1 MTWLKH
7 LFWEREREGAYGCAI
22 CCVSVESTSQP
33 SKKDELAT
41 FVKTKGGGGG
51 ICLKSTRLRS
61 ETCANG
67 PPSRELASRS
77 FHTTYLPILVLFR
90 CIAFLSS
97 PPSRIP
103 LYTWPTLP
111 TLSPLPTSPNYS
123 PLPGIFHHLSPTRT
137 TATWWSQRAAIRY
150 RTSLHD
156 GCFLPILLPLKPK
169 VSQKQLNS
177 PILFFLMRLSTNK
190 GTKGLKMK

>member
-61 ETCANG
+61 KTCANG

-90 CIAFLSS
+90 YIAFLSS

-111 TLSPLPTSPNYS
+111 TLSPFRRHPTIRLCLASS
-123 PLPGIFHHLSPTRT
+123 ITFPLLERRQPDDRNEQPFATEPRCTMDAFFRYCFH
-137 TATWWSQRAAIRY
+137 
-150 RTSLHD
+150 
-156 GCFLPILLPLKPK
+156 
-169 VSQKQLNS
+169 
-177 PILFFLMRLSTNK
+177 
-190 GTKGLKMK
+190 